1 MTLPRCLISR
11 NPEVL
16 RSHLEGS
23 LAVVVL
29 NLLIRSSEQQNS
41 RAAILERD
49 KQRDYKR
56 RDNLSLVKRVHCM
69 STKMCL
75 NGMSVFVCTHVAFT
89 TTEMTKLMYHWDQ
102 LAHQLIC
109 RSAIRERN
117 REREKQRERH
127 KHRAALMAVF
137 LYGHLRRSAQHLA
150 IIPLSLFLCRQFWQS
165 THTFRS
171 CTTQTWLSWDWC
183 PSFLTVVRKHLLA
196 H

>member
-1 MTLPRCLISR
+1 M
-11 NPEVL
+11 

-29 NLLIRSSEQQNS
+29 DLLIRPSEQQHS

-56 RDNLSLVKRVHCM
+56 CDNLSLVKRVHCM
-69 STKMCL
+69 SMKICPRKFWS
-75 NGMSVFVCTHVAFT
+75 GMSVFVYMRVAFT
-89 TTEMTKLMYHWDQ
+89 TTEMTKLMFHWDQ

-150 IIPLSLFLCRQFWQS
+150 IIPLSLFLCRQF
-165 THTFRS
+165 
-171 CTTQTWLSWDWC
+171 
-183 PSFLTVVRKHLLA
+183 
-196 H
+196 